1 MVRTRATIFS
11 SFLRAGRSPGLKKI
25 NLVRVH
31 PDFSE
36 QSGAPHYSDL
46 ESFRNLS
53 AVLTQA
59 CQREAKIF
67 LLSPVSSG
75 SLGYWAAGHAQT
87 RRGGFRFICETPRP
101 RPFPKSLARRQRR
114 LSRDAK
120 RGRALRT
127 LPFTCI
133 VTTFALPQSRTPS
146 LSAHWAIKRGR
157 YRSCAMDV
165 KIFRHWI
172 IALCVLGFFAV
183 PASIAKS
190 PTNEADCKNAGKIWL
205 NERQKCVPIRISE
218 RPRSTARTVLGLVG
232 LGCALGGLILTLAR
246 GN

>member
-11 SFLRAGRSPGLKKI
+11 SSSRAFSRSRRSISSG
-25 NLVRVH
+25 VH
-31 PDFSE
+31 PDSSE
-36 QSGAPHYSDL
+36 QSGAPHYSDS

-59 CQREAKIF
+59 CQRELKFSVVPSF
-67 LLSPVSSG
+67 LRVARV
-75 SLGYWAAGHAQT
+75 LG
-87 RRGGFRFICETPRP
+87 GGACSNP
-101 RPFPKSLARRQRR
+101 ARR
-114 LSRDAK
+114 LSLYLRNASASAFPEIFSTAAAAVK
-120 RGRALRT
+120 SRRKEGACSSHAL
-127 LPFTCI
+127 TCI
-133 VTTFALPQSRTPS
+133 VTTFALPQSRTPL

-157 YRSCAMDV
+157 YRSYAMDV

-232 LGCALGGLILTLAR
+232 LGCALGGLILLWREATKTS
-246 GN
+246 